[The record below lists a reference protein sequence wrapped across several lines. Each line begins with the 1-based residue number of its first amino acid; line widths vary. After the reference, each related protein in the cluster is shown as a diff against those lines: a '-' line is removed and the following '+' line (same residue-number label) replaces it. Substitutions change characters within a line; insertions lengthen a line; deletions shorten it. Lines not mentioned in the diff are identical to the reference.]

1 MTKKWEK
8 ATISRSNLRHKFF
21 KTGTEESKKGF
32 NRQKNL
38 CQLALQNN
46 RKVWKTVAPLFS
58 RKAFC
63 KESIIFNNN
72 NKIPVTLGN

>member
-1 MTKKWEK
+1 MGK

-32 NRQKNL
+32 NRQKNCVSLL
-38 CQLALQNN
+38 C
-46 RKVWKTVAPLFS
+46 KTIESLENCGSSFFEES
-58 RKAFC
+58 FC

-72 NKIPVTLGN
+72 NKIPVIMGN